1 MAKSNKAL
9 ALVKKQKSQ
18 ALRRTRLYKEQ
29 YEKYAPNIASVA
41 TTAAG
46 GALAG
51 AVNSGRVLP
60 ATLGGF
66 STPLILG
73 GALSAY
79 AIYAGGD
86 IRDDND
92 NLAKFAASL
101 GGGMIAVWA
110 ASYTEDMLALQDN
123 NNNNQSVSPLFG

>member
-1 MAKSNKAL
+1 MTALQNGRKSAL
-9 ALVKKQKSQ
+9 KRSK
-18 ALRRTRLYKEQ
+18 LYKEQ
-29 YEKYAPNIASVA
+29 YEKYAPSVMSVA
-41 TTAAG
+41 STAAG
-46 GALAG
+46 GAIAG
-51 AVNSGRVLP
+51 AVNSGRFLP
-60 ATLGGF
+60 AQLGGF

-110 ASYTEDMLALQDN
+110 ASYTEDMLSLQDN
-123 NNNNQSVSPLFG
+123 NNQDTVAPLFG